1 MPDDESGAAR
11 SVIEQARYDRRR
23 KHHWTLDDAVSARV
37 LRAARA
43 IERDAPGDRERVER
57 QTRELSM
64 LLLDGLDDV
73 WSCDDALHQNR
84 QWDPE
89 ALEQWLCR
97 PSPGREADGRPLDAL
112 GDGLGSDGTGLVAAF
127 RSLACIAEHEDH
139 IKEELKSRVDAVGFA
154 TKLGVHLQDADMD
167 IGDPVGLVTEESGA
181 LKTLFTGGTGQG
193 KSAALE
199 AEAEDYYLRNAVDGE
214 ESVKLIDLVGLR
226 DGENWF
232 YDIPQQDPPLR
243 DAREDLGLPPSFE
256 DAELMDRDLEILVPL
271 TPGLNEQS
279 LPYDSEADQ
288 FRVRPFTVPAAAI
301 RKPLLVSMIVTK
313 LTPQQE
319 AIVRT
324 AYDDI
329 NRANDDWT
337 LKDLAEAIKRRD
349 ELGPD
354 KKKPIIG
361 TLRQLQ
367 GHGFI
372 RTHEDAYTIDWREI
386 FESTE
391 TVTVFSQAF
400 MEDTIAQLIAF
411 GYLAHTVVKK
421 RQRLHDVPPCALL
434 MRELWKVAPHNRR
447 QEFDNR
453 AAALQEAIG
462 HMLAALFR
470 ENRHSGVHVLAD
482 TQQPSDLLKPV
493 REMFNRYVVF
503 QTNESI
509 TRDIFE
515 WTANNK
521 WRAFYNTLT
530 PKKGEASVVGMTEPA
545 VEERHIEFVGPVK
558 YAPAAHHHR
567 IAGIDTTG
575 WTARCKYVESEELRR
590 PADVPHVTWD
600 DDVPPTLI
608 IDGEDEDAGG
618 APDVDT
624 KPVAAFVHDCIAY
637 TPGEPIKKSR
647 ITTAF
652 NEFVEQH
659 GRSRWN
665 LDEHGVK
672 SRFGKRFKN
681 AIDGEVG
688 QTKVEG
694 DSAYK
699 NVSLNASGEALYQ
712 DAMEGL
718 ESSAAPITGD
728 D

>member
-1 MPDDESGAAR
+1 
-11 SVIEQARYDRRR
+11 
-23 KHHWTLDDAVSARV
+23 
-37 LRAARA
+37 
-43 IERDAPGDRERVER
+43 
-57 QTRELSM
+57 
-64 LLLDGLDDV
+64 
-73 WSCDDALHQNR
+73 
-84 QWDPE
+84 
-89 ALEQWLCR
+89 
-97 PSPGREADGRPLDAL
+97 
-112 GDGLGSDGTGLVAAF
+112 
-127 RSLACIAEHEDH
+127 
-139 IKEELKSRVDAVGFA
+139 
-154 TKLGVHLQDADMD
+154 MD

-181 LKTLFTGGTGQG
+181 LKSLFTGGTGQG

-199 AEAEDYYLRNAVDGE
+199 AEAEDYYLRNAIDGE
-214 ESVKLIDLVGLR
+214 EDVKLLDLVGLR

-232 YDIPQQDPPLR
+232 YDIPQQDGPLR
-243 DAREDLGLPPSFE
+243 DAREDLGLPPGFDE
-256 DAELMDRDLEILVPL
+256 TDVMERDLEILVPL
-271 TPGLNEQS
+271 TPGLNEQQ
-279 LPYDSEADQ
+279 LPYDTEAEG
-288 FRVRPFTVPAAAI
+288 FRVRPFTVPASAI

-324 AYDDI
+324 AYDDVS
-329 NRANDDWT
+329 RANDDWT
-337 LKDLAEAIKRRD
+337 LKDLAGSIKRRD

-372 RTHEDAYTIDWREI
+372 RTHEDEYTIDWKEI

-421 RQRLHDVPPCALL
+421 RERLHDVPPCALL

-503 QTNESI
+503 QTNEKI
-509 TRDIFE
+509 TKDIFE

-558 YAPAAHHHR
+558 YAPASHHHR
-567 IAGIDTTG
+567 IAGLDTTG
-575 WTARCKYVESEELRR
+575 WTARAKYVDEEELRR
-590 PADVPHVTWD
+590 PADVPHITWD
-600 DDVPPTLI
+600 DQVPPTLI
-608 IDGEDEDAGG
+608 IDGQEEDADGT
-618 APDVDT
+618 PDVDT
-624 KPVAAFVHDCIAY
+624 EPVAAFVHDCIRYDPESAL
-637 TPGEPIKKSR
+637 KKQKIS
-647 ITTAF
+647 TTF
-652 NEFVEQH
+652 NEYVQEK
-659 GRSRWN
+659 GRTPWD
-665 LDEHGVK
+665 LDERGVQT
-672 SRFGKRFKN
+672 RFGKRLKD
-681 AIDGEVG
+681 AIEGETSRTTRDGEPA
-688 QTKVEG
+688 TANI
-694 DSAYK
+694 DLNSA
-699 NVSLNASGEALYQ
+699 GEALLE

-718 ESSAAPITGD
+718 ESSAEPITGD